1 MSVINLMLQEL
12 DERRTQPTAAALPAG
27 LAPVG
32 RSSVAATARW
42 RRRLPVALASVTV
55 LMSAAAGAH
64 YWQRHDTTSA
74 GAPDALP
81 IRAASPTPVQLQTSS
96 ASMPLHSSSVSGRV
110 APTPHAPDRA
120 SGTAAPARPNPA
132 VSPPTS
138 PSSLTRSP
146 APADDVA
153 LTDSLP
159 SNDRTA
165 PASRLRLFEAAP
177 QAHSVSERRL
187 PAPAGSSA
195 VASQAPAASMIAP
208 TNAPATVAPAGGT
221 VIART
226 GDTADN
232 TAGGT
237 NTTSPVN
244 TASTASTAG
253 PVSIERH
260 SRAPTLVS
268 RAESAYRTA
277 ITRYNAGDLT
287 AAVQGLRAVIAEDG
301 SHAAARQAL
310 AAMLIDRREWD
321 AALQVLED
329 GLRSDPR
336 NAQFAQLAAQ
346 ISIRRD
352 DLQGALR
359 ILNAAI
365 HDRSPPEL
373 DAMIAGVLVK
383 LKRERESIAH
393 WSRALRQTPQKAD
406 WWLALAIA
414 LEGDARPA
422 EARSAYERA
431 VGIGGLRTA
440 AVDYARERIA
450 ALN

>member
-1 MSVINLMLQEL
+1 M
-12 DERRTQPTAAALPAG
+12 
-27 LAPVG
+27 
-32 RSSVAATARW
+32 
-42 RRRLPVALASVTV
+42 
-55 LMSAAAGAH
+55 
-64 YWQRHDTTSA
+64 
-74 GAPDALP
+74 
-81 IRAASPTPVQLQTSS
+81 
-96 ASMPLHSSSVSGRV
+96 
-110 APTPHAPDRA
+110 
-120 SGTAAPARPNPA
+120 
-132 VSPPTS
+132 
-138 PSSLTRSP
+138 
-146 APADDVA
+146 
-153 LTDSLP
+153 
-159 SNDRTA
+159 
-165 PASRLRLFEAAP
+165 
-177 QAHSVSERRL
+177 
-187 PAPAGSSA
+187 
-195 VASQAPAASMIAP
+195 
-208 TNAPATVAPAGGT
+208 
-221 VIART
+221 
-226 GDTADN
+226 
-232 TAGGT
+232 
-237 NTTSPVN
+237 
-244 TASTASTAG
+244 
-253 PVSIERH
+253 
-260 SRAPTLVS
+260 
-268 RAESAYRTA
+268 
-277 ITRYNAGDLT
+277 
-287 AAVQGLRAVIAEDG
+287 QGLRAVIAEDG

-393 WSRALRQTPQKAD
+393 WSKALRQTPQKAD